1 MLAIILGV
9 WLLWHYGLLLFLLY
23 RTVHAALGQLP
34 EPGLPKL
41 YVFMSDSGS
50 IISQAGFVLL
60 GLALFAN

>member
-1 MLAIILGV
+1 M
-9 WLLWHYGLLLFLLY
+9 WHYGLLLFLLY
-23 RTVHAALGQLP
+23 RIVHAALGQFP
-34 EPGLPKL
+34 EPGLSKF